1 MQNAPINT
9 QHSQFGPIGLFDSGI
24 GGLSVALAVQQ
35 ALPNTP
41 LIYVADH
48 AHAPYGGQSEA
59 LIEKRGVQIIQW
71 LTQQGAKA
79 IVVACNTATVMA
91 ISAWRRQFQIPIIGV
106 EPGIKPAL
114 MLSQSVH
121 RSSTSIKTPKSAHSD
136 VPNSSPDNTPNNIP
150 YNIPENTRNSSPEN
164 TCNSSPE
171 DTCKS
176 SPEDAW
182 DSSPEDT
189 CRNTATRQSGIAV
202 LATQNTVQG
211 PSFRRLV
218 TQTVK
223 QAAVQ
228 CPVILQACPGFAERV
243 ESGDWHSK
251 AAQRQI
257 GQVVTPLIRSGVNIL
272 VLGCTH
278 YIFLKPLILN
288 AAGDDIHLIDTSEA
302 VARQVKRRLQES
314 LTQPPVR
321 AALAQNHKLKAHHR
335 FYSTQLTQHTQ
346 DIVKKLWPSVGY
358 IKSLSL

>member
-24 GGLSVALAVQQ
+24 GGLSVTLAVQQ

-71 LTQQGAKA
+71 LIQQGAKA

-136 VPNSSPDNTPNNIP
+136 VPNSSPDNTRNNIP
-150 YNIPENTRNSSPEN
+150 YNIPENTRKNTPANTRNSSPEN
-164 TCNSSPE
+164 TCNSF
-171 DTCKS
+171 
-176 SPEDAW
+176 
-182 DSSPEDT
+182 PEDT
-189 CRNTATRQSGIAV
+189 CRSSPEDNATRQSGIAV

-218 TQTVK
+218 TQTAK

-243 ESGDWHSK
+243 ESGDWHSE

-302 VARQVKRRLQES
+302 VARQVRRRLQES
-314 LTQPPVR
+314 LTQPPVDT
-321 AALAQNHKLKAHHR
+321 ALAQNHKLKAHHR

-358 IKSLSL
+358 IKSLPL